1 MYNCVNVYARL
12 DFYEAGPAGRE
23 SQLVFNRRKDF
34 MLREGGTLKA

>member
-23 SQLVFNRRKDF
+23 SQLVFSLTDEKISC
-34 MLREGGTLKA
+34 LGKEEH